1 MSRRRPGLRRAGL
14 AAALLLP
21 LLAAGWAAGLVHFV
35 SSLPRQPPSPPPA
48 SDGIVV
54 LTGGAARIEA
64 GFALLHAGKGRRLF
78 ISGVHPGLRKATLSA
93 VDPGYAALLA
103 CCVDLGFTAADTFG
117 NAIETAAWVRG
128 HNYRSLLVVTANYHM
143 PRALIELKRRLPGVL
158 LRPYP
163 VVPDQLKLDHWWIW
177 RGSASLLVQE
187 YDKYLLALVIV
198 RLDQASGG
206 RLEHWLADREGTS

>member
-1 MSRRRPGLRRAGL
+1 M
-14 AAALLLP
+14 
-21 LLAAGWAAGLVHFV
+21 
-35 SSLPRQPPSPPPA
+35 
-48 SDGIVV
+48 
-54 LTGGAARIEA
+54 
-64 GFALLHAGKGRRLF
+64 
-78 ISGVHPGLRKATLSA
+78 
-93 VDPGYAALLA
+93 
-103 CCVDLGFTAADTFG
+103 
-117 NAIETAAWVRG
+117 RG

-187 YDKYLLALVIV
+187 YDKYLLALVSV